1 MKGIIRR
8 LVFSGVM
15 TASLA
20 AAGVTVTAH
29 HSFAPFDLT
38 VEKTIAG
45 TVNRFEW
52 TNPHSWI
59 WVDVPNGKGGIDT
72 WAVEGMSPNFLAR
85 RGWTKS
91 TLKFGDKVTIALRPM
106 KNGQNAGMFVRVTLA
121 DGRVLTQ
128 VDQPK
133 D

>member
-1 MKGIIRR
+1 MNARIRNITA
-8 LVFSGVM
+8 GVLAAVVVAALG
-15 TASLA
+15 ASLA
-20 AAGVTVTAH
+20 AH

-38 VEKTIAG
+38 SERTITG

-59 WVDVPNGKGGIDT
+59 WVDVPNDKGGTDT
-72 WAVEGMSPNFLAR
+72 WGIEGMSPNYLAR

-91 TLKFGDKVTIALRPM
+91 TIKPGQKITVVVRPL
-106 KNGQNAGMFVRVTLA
+106 KNGQTGGMFVRATLA
-121 DGRVLTQ
+121 DGTVLMQTGN
-128 VDQPK
+128 PK

>member
-1 MKGIIRR
+1 MNARIRNITAAG
-8 LVFSGVM
+8 LAAVVVASLG
-15 TASLA
+15 ASLA
-20 AAGVTVTAH
+20 AH

-38 VEKTIAG
+38 SERTITG

-59 WVDVPNGKGGIDT
+59 WVDVPNDKGGTDT
-72 WAVEGMSPNFLAR
+72 WGIEGMSPNYLAR

-91 TLKFGDKVTIALRPM
+91 TIKPGQKITVVVRPL
-106 KNGQNAGMFVRVTLA
+106 KNGQTGGMFVRATLA
-121 DGRVLTQ
+121 DGTVLMQTGN
-128 VDQPK
+128 PK

>member
-1 MKGIIRR
+1 MKAIIRHLVGSGII
-8 LVFSGVM
+8 VSSF
-15 TASLA
+15 A

-38 VEKTIAG
+38 VEKTITG
-45 TVNRFEW
+45 TVSKFEW

-59 WVDVPNGKGGIDT
+59 WVDVPNGKGGVDT
-72 WAVEGMSPNFLAR
+72 WAVEGMSPNYLAR

-91 TLKFGDKVTIALRPM
+91 TLKFGDKISIAVRPM
-106 KNGQNAGMFVRVTLA
+106 KNGQNAGMFVRATLA

>member
-1 MKGIIRR
+1 MKAFNRY
-8 LVFSGVM
+8 VVVSGLIV
-15 TASLA
+15 ASVA
-20 AAGVTVTAH
+20 AAGATVNAH

-38 VEKTIAG
+38 MEKTITG
-45 TVNRFEW
+45 TVSRFEW

-59 WVDVPNGKGGIDT
+59 WVDVPNEKGGVDA
-72 WAVEGMSPNFLAR
+72 WAVEGMSPNYLAR

-91 TLKFGDKVTIALRPM
+91 TVKPGDKISISVRPM
-106 KNGQNAGMFVRVTLA
+106 RNGENAGMFVRATFS

-128 VDQPK
+128 AGQPK